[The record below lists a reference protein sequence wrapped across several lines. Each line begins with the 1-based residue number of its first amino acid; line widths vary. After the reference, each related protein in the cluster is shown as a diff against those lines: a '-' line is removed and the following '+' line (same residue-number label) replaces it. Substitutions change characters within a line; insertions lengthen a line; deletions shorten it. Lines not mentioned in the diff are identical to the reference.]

1 MCPILCFHLDMTKL
15 LWTSSSKVA
24 VSLVT
29 DDTSCGQVWGGGGVA
44 GRVFR
49 EICGGVVPPGSP
61 NPDPISDL
69 KNYHFPPSFLD
80 LPGL

>member
-29 DDTSCGQVWGGGGVA
+29 DDISCGQVGGGGGGDL

-49 EICGGVVPPGSP
+49 EICGGVVPPGCP
-61 NPDPISDL
+61 NPDPISD
-69 KNYHFPPSFLD
+69 
-80 LPGL
+80 

>member
-1 MCPILCFHLDMTKL
+1 MTKL

-29 DDTSCGQVWGGGGVA
+29 DDTSCGQVGGGGRR

-49 EICGGVVPPGSP
+49 EICGGVVPLGSP

-69 KNYHFPPSFLD
+69 KNYHFPHSFLD
-80 LPGL
+80 LPGLLTLYPFSDLA

>member
-1 MCPILCFHLDMTKL
+1 MTKL

-29 DDTSCGQVWGGGGVA
+29 DDTSCGQVGGGGERR

-69 KNYHFPPSFLD
+69 KNYHFPHSFLD
-80 LPGL
+80 LPGLLTLYPFSDLA

>member
-1 MCPILCFHLDMTKL
+1 MTKL

-29 DDTSCGQVWGGGGVA
+29 DDTSCGQVGGGGGGG

-61 NPDPISDL
+61 NPDPISD
-69 KNYHFPPSFLD
+69 
-80 LPGL
+80 